1 MRLNSNM
8 LLAIVAP
15 CPSIESLTLNLESI
29 EFDNNFISL
38 PQSFGLPKLK
48 HLTLI
53 KLGPSIFPVIN
64 KIFNNQATYMS
75 KTKLK
80 TLTISQGLSNH

>member
-1 MRLNSNM
+1 MQNLNLSSQQESLEISCSKMRLNSNM
-8 LLAIVAP
+8 LLAIVAA

-53 KLGPSIFPVIN
+53 KLGPTVFPV
-64 KIFNNQATYMS
+64 F
-75 KTKLK
+75 
-80 TLTISQGLSNH
+80 